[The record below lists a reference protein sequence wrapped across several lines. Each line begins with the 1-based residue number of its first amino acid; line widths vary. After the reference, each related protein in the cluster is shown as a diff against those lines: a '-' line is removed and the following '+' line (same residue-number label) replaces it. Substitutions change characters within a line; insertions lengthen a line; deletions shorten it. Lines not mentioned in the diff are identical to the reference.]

1 MQKRTDVT
9 ENDVDKLLNVFG
21 QLNSCSLWSQVE
33 REDFTVRRFEMGY
46 VNDIACCTL
55 TPEAKARLLPQF
67 PTDATAVVVKF
78 SPPELFFEQSR
89 LEVVANNTI
98 ISERKLS
105 PRLLYIDEKTTI
117 NEYIPCRN
125 YAVEDDLEES
135 TVKQLARVLAQFHSL
150 QPPVSKNGFIKWE
163 AMNENLGKVP
173 GAEAVCEKQFLTS
186 VEADPA
192 LKAEYYEVFQDLD
205 VVAVM
210 SANKQAMAEV
220 GSPHVF
226 SHSDF
231 NRGNRL
237 VKEVKDDSGVTI
249 KKEIYLVDFD
259 YSTYNY
265 RGYDLGRYF
274 SNYRHT
280 DDMFGNEGF
289 PTDEQMGLF
298 LNEYRLEC
306 AKVQGDHYLK
316 LEINSLEQL
325 IKEAKVFLLN
335 ALTIDYFFCLMMYS
349 LNPTGEKKE
358 YFLKSAK
365 NRYAAFK
372 EIKERI
378 TKDGTLN

>member
-55 TPEAKARLLPQF
+55 TPEAKARLLPRF

-186 VEADPA
+186 IEADPA

-298 LNEYRLEC
+298 LNEYRQEC